1 MAEVSVTGRGSTLDA
16 AVRHAKR
23 LLDETFGDGNW
34 ELDSG
39 QELSVE
45 ITPFMGGAVGE
56 VEVTVYA
63 RADSHPAFAHLPSE
77 AA

>member
-1 MAEVSVTGRGSTLDA
+1 MRRAVAEVSVSGRGSTLDA

-45 ITPFMGGAVGE
+45 ITPAVGE